1 MPKIIQCV
9 SKTKTESQN
18 IRVKVI
24 KAPLVD
30 SNQLRKIIFSRARAI
45 VL

>member
-1 MPKIIQCV
+1 MTKI
-9 SKTKTESQN
+9 KTNLKDKKQVFSL
-18 IRVKVI
+18 RVKVI

-30 SNQLRKIIFSRARAI
+30 TNILNQILLERQRAV